1 MDEIEIWCKLCKSI
15 HDDFICDCSDV
26 RRRAP
31 KVNLRQ
37 MEAMVD
43 FMSQRP
49 DFATSFKADY
59 QSEQLWET
67 LGQVLAEFGPEKHIN
82 QWKKVICGRR
92 LFSII
97 AVTK

>member
-1 MDEIEIWCKLCKSI
+1 
-15 HDDFICDCSDV
+15 
-26 RRRAP
+26 
-31 KVNLRQ
+31 

-82 QWKKVICGRR
+82 QWKKVMFG
-92 LFSII
+92 L
-97 AVTK
+97 